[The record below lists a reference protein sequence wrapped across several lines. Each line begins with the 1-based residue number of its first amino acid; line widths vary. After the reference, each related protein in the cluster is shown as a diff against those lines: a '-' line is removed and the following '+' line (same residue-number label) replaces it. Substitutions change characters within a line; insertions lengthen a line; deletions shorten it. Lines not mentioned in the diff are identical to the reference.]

1 MKSYYLYTVDGK
13 IIGPMD
19 ETAVRSM
26 IEAKILSSETQICVV
41 GEDTWVPLTNLFPID
56 TPQQSETSP
65 NVANQPNI
73 ATSPVSEAAEK
84 PDTAETATPE
94 IKQICKIC
102 YEKSLKFT
110 QKIGQRLTPLFQRFI
125 KWLKYQ
131 PTEDSQITEN
141 PSPEPVI
148 ASQSVATLSPS
159 QVPYNAMPN
168 GYISVSEVDPEPMP
182 NLDWAAIE
190 RKYWTFKGRI
200 DGKTFLKSFLV
211 SLACQIVGI
220 GLGALAFCGTLYY
233 CERYESRYLKYR
245 WADIYESTEKTA
257 AGYWYI
263 PMGLY
268 CLSAIIFIY
277 GIISVFPPI
286 VRRLQDTGRHWA
298 LVILFTFTV
307 LALDVTSLVLLNVWE
322 ELAIA
327 VAVFAGFLWVF
338 PGYLLSF
345 LRGQYY
351 PNRFGP
357 KPQAGVT
364 PWKSCKRIMVV
375 GYVALVLWHIII
387 TTSFFI
393 YGNDRKIEVDVD
405 DEHVER
411 VQVRLRNGWL

>member
-73 ATSPVSEAAEK
+73 ATSSVSEAAEK

-102 YEKSLKFT
+102 YEKGLKFT

-182 NLDWAAIE
+182 NLDWAAIA
-190 RKYWTFKGRI
+190 RKYWTLKGRI
-200 DGKTFLKSFLV
+200 DGKTFLKSFLL
-211 SLACQIVGI
+211 SFSCQLLAVGLIVLALFCTLRYHIHWEEYNQIFRKYYECDD
-220 GLGALAFCGTLYY
+220 FC
-233 CERYESRYLKYR
+233 
-245 WADIYESTEKTA
+245 
-257 AGYWYI
+257 YWYI

-268 CLSAIIFIY
+268 CLAAILYLY
-277 GIISVFPPI
+277 GNISMIPPM
-286 VRRLQDTGRHWA
+286 VRRLKDTGRHGA
-298 LVILFTFTV
+298 LVIPIFIV
-307 LALDVTSLVLLNVWE
+307 ALATG
-322 ELAIA
+322 I
-327 VAVFAGFLWVF
+327 LWVI
-338 PGYLLSF
+338 PGYFLSF

-357 KPQAGVT
+357 RPQAGVT
-364 PWKSCKRIMVV
+364 PWTSCTRIWFVV
-375 GYVALVLWHIII
+375 SAALLLWHI
-387 TTSFFI
+387 FVALCFWL
-393 YGNDRKIEVDVD
+393 YGYGREIDVY
-405 DEHVER
+405 HHGRVER
-411 VQVRLRNGWL
+411 VEIGH

>member
-13 IIGPMD
+13 TIGPMD

-73 ATSPVSEAAEK
+73 ATSSVSEAAEK
-84 PDTAETATPE
+84 PDTAETATPA

-102 YEKSLKFT
+102 YEKGLKFT

-182 NLDWAAIE
+182 NLDWAAIA
-190 RKYWTFKGRI
+190 RKYWTLKGRI
-200 DGKTFLKSFLV
+200 DGKTFLKSFLL
-211 SLACQIVGI
+211 SFSCQILAVGLI
-220 GLGALAFCGTLYY
+220 VLALLCTLGYYIHWEEYDQILRKYHECDDFC
-233 CERYESRYLKYR
+233 
-245 WADIYESTEKTA
+245 
-257 AGYWYI
+257 YWYI

-268 CLSAIIFIY
+268 SLAAILYLY
-277 GIISVFPPI
+277 GNISMIPPM
-286 VRRLQDTGRHWA
+286 VRRLKDTGRHGA
-298 LVILFTFTV
+298 LVIPIFIV
-307 LALDVTSLVLLNVWE
+307 ALATG
-322 ELAIA
+322 I
-327 VAVFAGFLWVF
+327 LWVI
-338 PGYLLSF
+338 PGYFLSF

-357 KPQAGVT
+357 RPQAGVT
-364 PWKSCKRIMVV
+364 PWTSCTRIWFVV
-375 GYVALVLWHIII
+375 SAALLLWHV
-387 TTSFFI
+387 FI
-393 YGNDRKIEVDVD
+393 ALCFYLYGAGREIDVY
-405 DEHVER
+405 HHGRVER
-411 VQVRLRNGWL
+411 VEIRSI

>member
-1 MKSYYLYTVDGK
+1 MSNQVFFMKSYYLYTVDGK
-13 IIGPMD
+13 TIGPMD

-41 GEDTWVPLTNLFPID
+41 GEDTWAPLTDLFPID

-65 NVANQPNI
+65 SVANHPNI

-148 ASQSVATLSPS
+148 ASQSVATLSPR

-211 SLACQIVGI
+211 SLACQLLAVGLIVLAKSCT
-220 GLGALAFCGTLYY
+220 LGYY
-233 CERYESRYLKYR
+233 IHWVDSYGDSHS
-245 WADIYESTEKTA
+245 DSQF
-257 AGYWYI
+257 WYI

-268 CLSAIIFIY
+268 SLSAILFLY
-277 GIISVFPPI
+277 GIISVIPPM

-298 LVILFTFTV
+298 LVILLIIMI
-307 LALDVTSLVLLNVWE
+307 LALVITALVTKNDEKIVAMTGGAAGLLWI
-322 ELAIA
+322 L
-327 VAVFAGFLWVF
+327 

-364 PWKSCKRIMVV
+364 PWTSCTRIWFV
-375 GYVALVLWHIII
+375 GYAALLLWCGFVALCVNL
-387 TTSFFI
+387 
-393 YGNDRKIEVDVD
+393 YGDGKKIDVY
-405 DEHVER
+405 HHGKLER
-411 VQVRLRNGWL
+411 VRIDRHWI

>member
-13 IIGPMD
+13 TIGPMD

-41 GEDTWVPLTNLFPID
+41 GEDTWAPLTDLFPID

-65 NVANQPNI
+65 SVANQPNI

-148 ASQSVATLSPS
+148 ASQSVATLSTR

-168 GYISVSEVDPEPMP
+168 GYIAVSEVDPEPMP

-211 SLACQIVGI
+211 SLACQLLAAGPM
-220 GLGALAFCGTLYY
+220 ALAVSCTLGYY
-233 CERYESRYLKYR
+233 IHWEDSGGHSHS
-245 WADIYESTEKTA
+245 DFHF
-257 AGYWYI
+257 WYI

-268 CLSAIIFIY
+268 CISAILFLY
-277 GIISVFPPI
+277 GAISVFPPM
-286 VRRLQDTGRHWA
+286 VRRLKDTGRHWA
-298 LVILFTFTV
+298 LVILFAFTV
-307 LALDVTSLVLLNVWE
+307 LALAITAILCLQSRDSKIEVTG
-322 ELAIA
+322 IA

-364 PWKSCKRIMVV
+364 PWKSCTRIWFV
-375 GYVALVLWHIII
+375 GYAALLLWCSFVALCFYL
-387 TTSFFI
+387 
-393 YGNDRKIEVDVD
+393 YGDGKKIDVHHHG
-405 DEHVER
+405 HVER
-411 VQVRLRNGWL
+411 VRIDRAF

>member
-13 IIGPMD
+13 TIGPMD

-65 NVANQPNI
+65 SVANQPNI

-168 GYISVSEVDPEPMP
+168 GYIAVSEVDPEPMP

-190 RKYWTFKGRI
+190 RKYWTLKGRI

-211 SLACQIVGI
+211 SLACQLLAVGLIV
-220 GLGALAFCGTLYY
+220 LALFCTLRYTISWEEYY
-233 CERYESRYLKYR
+233 SWGERTTRYDHY
-245 WADIYESTEKTA
+245 
-257 AGYWYI
+257 YWYI

-268 CLSAIIFIY
+268 SLAAILYLY
-277 GIISVFPPI
+277 GNISMIPPM
-286 VRRLQDTGRHWA
+286 VRRLKDTGRHGA
-298 LVILFTFTV
+298 LVIPIFIV
-307 LALDVTSLVLLNVWE
+307 ALATG
-322 ELAIA
+322 I
-327 VAVFAGFLWVF
+327 LWVI
-338 PGYLLSF
+338 PGYFLSF

-357 KPQAGVT
+357 RPQAGVT
-364 PWKSCKRIMVV
+364 PWTSCTRIWFV
-375 GYVALVLWHIII
+375 GYAALLLWHI
-387 TTSFFI
+387 FVALCFWL
-393 YGNDRKIEVDVD
+393 YGYGREIEVYHHGRV
-405 DEHVER
+405 HQVEI
-411 VQVRLRNGWL
+411 GH

>member
-26 IEAKILSSETQICVV
+26 IEAKILTSETQICIV
-41 GEDTWVPLTNLFPID
+41 GGDTWVPLTTLFPID

-73 ATSPVSEAAEK
+73 ETSPVSEAAEK

-131 PTEDSQITEN
+131 PTEDSKTTEK
-141 PSPEPVI
+141 PHPEPEK
-148 ASQSVATLSPS
+148 ASLPAATESS
-159 QVPYNAMPN
+159 RQVPYSAIPYQ
-168 GYISVSEVDPEPMP
+168 YIPVSEVDPEPMP

-190 RKYWTFKGRI
+190 RKYWTLKGRI
-200 DGKTFLKSFLV
+200 DGKTFLKSFLLSFSCQLLAV
-211 SLACQIVGI
+211 GLIVLACFFT
-220 GLGALAFCGTLYY
+220 LGYY
-233 CERYESRYLKYR
+233 AWLDDSYR
-245 WADIYESTEKTA
+245 IWHS
-257 AGYWYI
+257 WYI

-268 CLSAIIFIY
+268 SLAAILYLY
-277 GIISVFPPI
+277 GNISMIPPM
-286 VRRLQDTGRHWA
+286 VRRLKDTGRHGA
-298 LVILFTFTV
+298 LVIPIFIV
-307 LALDVTSLVLLNVWE
+307 ALATG
-322 ELAIA
+322 I
-327 VAVFAGFLWVF
+327 LWVI
-338 PGYLLSF
+338 PGYFLSF

-357 KPQAGVT
+357 RPQAGVT
-364 PWKSCKRIMVV
+364 PWTSCTRIWFV
-375 GYVALVLWHIII
+375 GYAALLLWHIFVALCFWLYGYGREI
-387 TTSFFI
+387 TV
-393 YGNDRKIEVDVD
+393 YHHGR
-405 DEHVER
+405 VER
-411 VQVRLRNGWL
+411 VTIRNL

>member
-13 IIGPMD
+13 TIGPMN
-19 ETAVRSM
+19 ETSVRSL
-26 IEAKILSSETQICVV
+26 IEAKILTSETQICIV

-65 NVANQPNI
+65 SVANQPNI

-190 RKYWTFKGRI
+190 RKYWTLKGRI
-200 DGKTFLKSFLV
+200 DGKTFLKSFLL
-211 SLACQIVGI
+211 SFSCQLLAVGLIVLARFFT
-220 GLGALAFCGTLYY
+220 LGYY
-233 CERYESRYLKYR
+233 AWLDDSYR
-245 WADIYESTEKTA
+245 IWHS
-257 AGYWYI
+257 WYI

-268 CLSAIIFIY
+268 SLAAILYLY
-277 GIISVFPPI
+277 GNISMIPPM
-286 VRRLQDTGRHWA
+286 VRRLKDTGRHGA
-298 LVILFTFTV
+298 LVIPIFIV
-307 LALDVTSLVLLNVWE
+307 ALATG
-322 ELAIA
+322 I
-327 VAVFAGFLWVF
+327 LWVI
-338 PGYLLSF
+338 PGYFLSF

-357 KPQAGVT
+357 RPQAGVT
-364 PWKSCKRIMVV
+364 PWTSCTRIWFV
-375 GYVALVLWHIII
+375 GYAALLLWCSFVAL
-387 TTSFFI
+387 SFYL
-393 YGNDRKIEVDVD
+393 YGDGKKIDVHHHG
-405 DEHVER
+405 HVER
-411 VQVRLRNGWL
+411 VRIDRAF